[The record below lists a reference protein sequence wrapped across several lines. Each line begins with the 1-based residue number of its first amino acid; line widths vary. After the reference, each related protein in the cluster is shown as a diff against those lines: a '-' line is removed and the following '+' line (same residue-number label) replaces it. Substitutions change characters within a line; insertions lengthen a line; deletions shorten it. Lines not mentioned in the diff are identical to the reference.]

1 MKTVREL
8 LEELED
14 LVDHHGMWV
23 MDYPVML
30 EPGSRPPDV
39 KYGQMTSSAVVIYTD
54 WLKR

>member
-23 MDYPVML
+23 MDYPVAL
-30 EPGSRPPDV
+30 EPGSRPPNVEFRMDS
-39 KYGQMTSSAVVIYTD
+39 QAVVIHTD